1 MELVLG
7 NQTLF
12 KYQIWALMTLATRR
26 TRRWNMA
33 YLSVDLSRFHINICV
48 SNDLANFQ
56 KQARPISCLY
66 VKHAV
71 HIQQKL
77 IRTENYVH
85 HRNKKK
91 YIANSNST
99 STSNDSEC
107 VRERQIYIYTF
118 SFFLEQKQVLLVIRN
133 TIFLQTTPQESRG
146 MGSPRIWIPSQRGW
160 HP

>member
-1 MELVLG
+1 
-7 NQTLF
+7 
-12 KYQIWALMTLATRR
+12 MTLATRR

-77 IRTENYVH
+77 IRTENDVH
-85 HRNKKK
+85 HTNKKK
-91 YIANSNST
+91 YIANLNSICT
-99 STSNDSEC
+99 ADDSW
-107 VRERQIYIYTF
+107 REREGEANMHLYF
-118 SFFLEQKQVLLVIRN
+118 
-133 TIFLQTTPQESRG
+133 
-146 MGSPRIWIPSQRGW
+146 
-160 HP
+160 